1 MESVKC
7 ILCGA
12 ASGTVLV
19 QQRDIN
25 LGSSLEVFTVVR
37 CDGCGLIFQN
47 PRPTADEIRR
57 YYPPEYYPL
66 EESGVRRPID
76 RVFKRWSNSM
86 KRAIREEFYAYPG
99 QSGGSRSKARRAL
112 QRLILAPEYWHLR
125 FARRDCIP
133 FRGTGRILDVGCGP
147 GRLLRS
153 LRDQGWEAHGV
164 DFSPVA
170 VEHAKTK
177 HGLEVKLG
185 ELAAAAYPDSF
196 FDVVVFS
203 HSLEHVYDP
212 VDTLREAHRILKTAG
227 LLLIYVPNAGSFE
240 SFVFGKWWVPWEV
253 PRHLF
258 HFTSETMTR
267 LLDRTGFRLVKV
279 RHGVGTSSF
288 LGSVDTVYKHVL
300 RTGMKHG
307 SVMRHFIAMPVCM
320 IAGHLG
326 YGGELQVYA
335 EKAMGDSHRVTS
347 PP

>member
-12 ASGTVLV
+12 PSGKVLV

-25 LGSSLEVFTVVR
+25 LNSSPEVFSVVR
-37 CDGCGLIFQN
+37 CDDCGLIFQN

-57 YYPPEYYPL
+57 FYPVEYYPL
-66 EESGVRRPID
+66 EETGVRRTSD
-76 RVFKRWSNSM
+76 RFFKKWSNYM
-86 KRAIREEFYAYPG
+86 KKAIREEFYGYPV
-99 QSGGSRSKARRAL
+99 QSSDSRSKACRAL
-112 QRLILAPEYWHLR
+112 RRLLLLPEYWHLR

-153 LRDQGWEAHGV
+153 LRDQGWDAHGV

-185 ELAAAAYPDSF
+185 ELAAAGYPDSF

-203 HSLEHVYDP
+203 HSLEHVYNP
-212 VDTLREAHRILKTAG
+212 VDTLREAHRILNPAG

-240 SFVFGKWWVPWEV
+240 SFVFGKWWIPWDV

-258 HFTSETMTR
+258 HFTTDTMTR
-267 LLDRTGFRLVKV
+267 LLNKTGFRPVKI
-279 RHGVGTSSF
+279 RYGVGTSSF
-288 LGSVDTVYKHVL
+288 LGSVATVYKHVL

-307 SVMRHFIAMPVCM
+307 SLMRHLIAMPVCM

-335 EKAMGDSHRVTS
+335 EKAIGNSNRITS
-347 PP
+347 PT